1 MAGVS
6 QLTSLNLFGCEKLT
20 EGTGEA
26 EEEEEQEEEEQ
37 EEEGQ
42 EDIQPLQ
49 NLGQLTY
56 LNLSCCS
63 WLTSAF
69 RRS

>member
-1 MAGVS
+1 MASLARLG
-6 QLTSLNLFGCEKLT
+6 QLTSLNLSGCEKLT

-26 EEEEEQEEEEQ
+26 EAEEAEEE

-49 NLGQLTY
+49 NLDQLAY

-63 WLTSAF
+63 WLTGAF